1 MRNLSLAALLLLTR
15 VISQT
20 AFAAT
25 PPHVLT
31 VDIDGIVHPITTEI
45 LTSAIDQATHA
56 NDSLII
62 IRLNTPGGLL
72 DAMRASMQKIIAS
85 PIPIVTYVTP
95 QGARAASAGFFLL
108 ETGDVAAMAPGTN
121 TGAAHPVIMGTEMD
135 PVMKEK
141 LENDAAASLRSI
153 TGQRSRNV
161 ALAESAVRQSK
172 SFTAQEALDGK
183 LIDLIAANENE
194 LLKQLNGREIRRFNG
209 QKLVLNTDGAV
220 IENYHLSLRQK
231 VVSAL
236 ADPNLALIVLALGVL
251 GIYVEFSHPGLIF
264 PGVAGAILA
273 ILGLA
278 AFSILP
284 LNWLGICLVLLS
296 VALFALEVK
305 VVSHGILSAGAA
317 VALVLGATMLIDS
330 PVPEMRIHFLT
341 AIGVAAPLAILT
353 AILVTLAMKA
363 RRNKVV
369 TGASAMLGLCGT
381 ALEDLSPTGQVMV
394 RGEYWNAMAPE
405 LIPRGAHIRVS
416 GIMGL
421 LLQVKKEEERNV

>member
-1 MRNLSLAALLLLTR
+1 MRNASLAALLLVTGLTT
-15 VISQT
+15 T
-20 AFAAT
+20 AFAPT

-31 VDIDGIVHPITTEI
+31 VDIDGIVHPVTTEI
-45 LTSAIDQATHA
+45 LTSAIDQATRSE
-56 NDSLII
+56 DSLIL

-85 PIPIVTYVTP
+85 PIPVVTYVTP

-183 LIDLIAANENE
+183 LIDLIAANEYDM
-194 LLKQLNGREIRRFNG
+194 LKQLNGREIRRFNG
-209 QKLVLNTDGAV
+209 QKVTLHLDGAV

-273 ILGLA
+273 VLGLA

-284 LNWLGICLVLLS
+284 LNWLGICLVLLA

-317 VALVLGATMLIDS
+317 VALVLGATMLVDS

-369 TGASAMLGLCGT
+369 TGAPAMLGLLGT
-381 ALEDLSPTGQVMV
+381 ALEDLSPAGQVMV
-394 RGEYWNAMAPE
+394 RGEYWNATAPQN
-405 LIPRGAHIRVS
+405 IPRGAHVRVNGIRD
-416 GIMGL
+416 L
-421 LLQVKKEEERNV
+421 LLEVEEVKK